1 MKKPRAK
8 IHLIDVSEPLIAFS
22 NLEMRCGVT
31 LRTASPNFML
41 TDEFLDSPNLWP
53 VRMGSVCKEC
63 LEKIPN
69 GAASRHWIYGLSEAQ
84 EIKDSEEI

>member
-8 IHLIDVSEPLIAFS
+8 IHRIDVDEPLLAFA
-22 NLEMRCGVT
+22 NLEMRCGVI

-53 VRMGSVCKEC
+53 VRMGSLCKEC
-63 LEKIPN
+63 MNLIPK
-69 GAASRHWIYGLSEAQ
+69 AEASRHWIYGLSEAQ
-84 EIKDSEEI
+84 EVKDSEEV